1 VSKWAGKHVIG
12 LTGNIGTGKSV
23 VRKMLEHLG
32 AYGIDADVLSHRA
45 ISKGAPGYDQVVEM
59 FGRWILN
66 TDGEIDRGKLG
77 QLVFSNP
84 DALIILETIV
94 HPLVNQALD
103 LLVKRSSQ
111 EVIVIE
117 AIKLIE
123 SPIHD
128 WCDTIWVTYVPEE
141 TQVSRLMK
149 KRGMS
154 LEEIEKRLI
163 AQSSQEDKS
172 EAADVVIYNDSEY
185 EETWKQVVTAW
196 NNMFPGNEPEKLE
209 AVIEDYSGSNEE
221 LKTARGK
228 PSNAQE
234 IADLINVLHENGEEK
249 VTKADVLEAFGEK
262 AFILLKKDKD
272 PVGLIGWQI
281 ENLVARTTDIL
292 IDNSVFVDEA
302 LPKLV
307 TEMEKSSIDLQCE
320 ASLVFVNEEIARY
333 ASLWELMGYKQKAPK
348 QLGVTAWQEAAQ
360 EHMGQGSILYFKQL
374 RQDRVLRPI

>member
-45 ISKGAPGYDQVVEM
+45 ISKGAPGYDQVVDM

-66 TDGEIDRGKLG
+66 SDGEIDRGKLG
-77 QLVFSNP
+77 QMVFSNP

-103 LLVKRSSQ
+103 LLVKRSKQ
-111 EVIVIE
+111 DVIVIE

-123 SPIHD
+123 SPIND
-128 WCDTIWVTYVPEE
+128 WCDAIWVTYVPQE
-141 TQVSRLMK
+141 TQVSRLMN

-154 LEEIEKRLI
+154 LEEIEKRLT
-163 AQSSQEDKS
+163 AQSPQDEKS
-172 EAADVVIYNDSEY
+172 DVADVVIYNDGGY
-185 EETWKQVVTAW
+185 EETWKQVITAW
-196 NNMFPGNEPEKLE
+196 NNLFPGNEPEQME
-209 AVIEDYSGSNEE
+209 AAIEEYSDSNDE

-234 IADLINVLHENGEEK
+234 IADLINKLRENGDEEI
-249 VTKADVLEAFGEK
+249 TRADVLEAFGEK
-262 AFILLKKDKD
+262 AFILLKKGKE

-292 IDNSVFVDEA
+292 IDNAVFVDEA

-320 ASLVFVNEEIARY
+320 ASLVFVNDEIARY
-333 ASLWELMGYKQKAPK
+333 ASLWDLMGYKQKAPK

-360 EHMGQGSILYFKQL
+360 EHMNTGSILYFKQL